1 MREKK
6 PCVGGGGFF
15 KIDRPGVGI
24 VTADEEGV
32 LVLGENGDG
41 DVGDVIADSDISTTT
56 QRRAVFDRINAATAS
71 SYPQFLKAR
80 YPQVS

>member
-15 KIDRPGVGI
+15 RIDRPGVGI

-41 DVGDVIADSDISTTT
+41 DVGDVIADSDISTTSS
-56 QRRAVFDRINAATAS
+56 RACRTN
-71 SYPQFLKAR
+71 Y
-80 YPQVS
+80 YG